1 MPPALRGTS
10 RERAAPWRGVSF
22 TWSMYINLKQLQYK
36 LNLGSSLLRVTE
48 WESISNRQL
57 KSLIQRFAT
66 REAKLMS
73 KGKPSFNVW
82 RNRRL
87 KAVEI
92 FEQRFVKTP
101 EIFKLW
107 KMPTLKSYYI
117 NNGKYIWPSSM
128 L

>member
-1 MPPALRGTS
+1 
-10 RERAAPWRGVSF
+10 
-22 TWSMYINLKQLQYK
+22 MYINLKQIKYN
-36 LNLGSSLLRVTE
+36 LNSGSSLLRVAE

-66 REAKLMS
+66 REAKLMA

-107 KMPTLKSYYI
+107 KMPILKSYYI
-117 NNGKYIWPSSM
+117 SNGKYIWPSSM